1 MKNVVKS
8 IGCLTVLILLPN
20 IFFYKFF
27 YSRLYILILINYS
40 NAQSFNKKK
49 FLIKNSIIITSIV
62 IISGC
67 SSLGGGSVAKRS
79 AKLAVGIQK
88 AYTVE
93 AETANRL
100 SPIIVESA
108 DKYAIDP
115 LLLAAMIRQESSY
128 RNYAISPAGAI
139 GLTQVIPRY
148 WQQSCPGDLFEEYN
162 NINCGSYVLA
172 NYNQAAGSWK
182 KALAYY
188 NVGPTGYNSS
198 WKMRRQGKKYAK
210 QVKQHQKNLKQAL

>member
-8 IGCLTVLILLPN
+8 IGCLTALILHLN
-20 IFFYKFF
+20 MFFYKFF
-27 YSRLYILILINYS
+27 YSRLYILILINSS
-40 NAQSFNKKK
+40 NAQSFNKK
-49 FLIKNSIIITSIV
+49 ISYKNLIIITSIV

-79 AKLAVGIQK
+79 AKLAMGIQK

-128 RNYAISPAGAI
+128 RNYTISPAGAI
-139 GLTQVIPRY
+139 GLTQVI
-148 WQQSCPGDLFEEYN
+148 QD
-162 NINCGSYVLA
+162 
-172 NYNQAAGSWK
+172 
-182 KALAYY
+182 
-188 NVGPTGYNSS
+188 TGN
-198 WKMRRQGKKYAK
+198 KVAR
-210 QVKQHQKNLKQAL
+210 